1 MADLVYILPFGVPIA
16 EKNEGGLV
24 FLLLMLM
31 YRHLSETGLGCD
43 ILICNSQIGS
53 KNEKGSRQRYCE
65 INKFFLYLSYISLRV
80 SLREGPGEREH

>member
-1 MADLVYILPFGVPIA
+1 MADLVYILPFGGPIA
-16 EKNEGGLV
+16 EKPKEGWF

-31 YRHLSETGLGCD
+31 YRHLSETGFGCD

-65 INKFFLYLSYISLRV
+65 SNKCFLYLSYISLRV